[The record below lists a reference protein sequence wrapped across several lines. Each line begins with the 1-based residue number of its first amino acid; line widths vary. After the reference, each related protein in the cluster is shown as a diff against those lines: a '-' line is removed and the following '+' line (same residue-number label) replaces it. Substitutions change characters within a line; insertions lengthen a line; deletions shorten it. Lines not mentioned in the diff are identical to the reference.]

1 MVFFIVISKAK
12 QRKEDYKIKN
22 IRYLLVTNML
32 ILLFVVD
39 YKYDD
44 DGFDEGPCT
53 SPHHNQSDPKE
64 EEFIKG

>member
-12 QRKEDYKIKN
+12 QREEDYKIKN

-44 DGFDEGPCT
+44 GGFDEGRCS
-53 SPHHNQSDPKE
+53 SPQDNQSDP
-64 EEFIKG
+64 